1 MNDYG
6 NRKADPSHGLRKM
19 LVKES
24 RPAHRLANSSA
35 RKWTTFAKAN
45 TVTHQRGIGTDPEV
59 HIQALPELFNS
70 GATEIHIHSGQPD
83 QKRVVD
89 FYGKEVLPEMQKVAD
104 AA

>member
-1 MNDYG
+1 
-6 NRKADPSHGLRKM
+6 
-19 LVKES
+19 
-24 RPAHRLANSSA
+24 
-35 RKWTTFAKAN
+35 
-45 TVTHQRGIGTDPEV
+45 
-59 HIQALPELFNS
+59 LFNS